1 MQFYN
6 HNMSSVSSSELKTS
20 NCYTTTGGEYLGKYN
35 HTRSTREGGGMQ
47 LYTVYN
53 FEIGGDKY
61 ESTFLEV
68 PCKPVGLPIKEVYVV
83 DEKTG
88 KHTCPFCRAVEGGT
102 QRIITHY
109 FGCANKTGGRKN
121 RKPTKKNR
129 HRRRNRRSSKKNRR
143 N

>member
-1 MQFYN
+1 MT
-6 HNMSSVSSSELKTS
+6 SVSSSELITS
-20 NCYTTTGGEYLGKYN
+20 KCYATTGGKYLGNYN
-35 HTRSTREGGGMQ
+35 HTRSTRESGGMQ
-47 LYTVYN
+47 LSTVHN
-53 FEIGGDKY
+53 FAIGGDRF

-68 PCKPVGLPIKEVYVV
+68 PCPVGLPIVFKEVYVV

-88 KHTCPFCRAVEGGT
+88 KHTCPFCRAVESGT
-102 QRIITHY
+102 SKIITHNY
-109 FGCANKTGGRKN
+109 DCENKPKTGGRKN

>member
-1 MQFYN
+1 
-6 HNMSSVSSSELKTS
+6 MSSVSSSQLNTS
-20 NCYTTTGGEYLGKYN
+20 KCYTTTGGEYLGKYN
-35 HTRSTREGGGMQ
+35 HTRSTRESGGTQ
-47 LYTVYN
+47 LATVCN
-53 FEIGGDKY
+53 FEIGGDRF
-61 ESTFLEV
+61 ESTFLEF
-68 PCKPVGLPIKEVYVV
+68 PCKPFKEIEGYVV

-88 KHTCPFCRAVEGGT
+88 KRTCPICHAVEGGT
-102 QRIITHY
+102 RRIITHY

>member
-1 MQFYN
+1 
-6 HNMSSVSSSELKTS
+6 MSNQLNTS
-20 NCYTTTGGEYLGKYN
+20 KCYTTGGEYLGKYK
-35 HTRSTREGGGMQ
+35 HTRSTRESGGTQ
-47 LYTVYN
+47 LATVCN
-53 FEIGGDKY
+53 FEIGGDRF

-68 PCKPVGLPIKEVYVV
+68 PCKPVGLPIVFKEVYVV

-88 KHTCPFCRAVEGGT
+88 KRTCPFCRAVESGT
-102 QRIITHY
+102 DRRITHNY
-109 FGCANKTGGRKN
+109 DCKNKPKTGGRKN